1 MKKLILIV
9 EDEPISAALLEKIL
23 TSNGFRVF
31 CINDGAEVLNWVI
44 KYQPDLILMDIKLPN
59 FDGITLC
66 QKIREFSGVPMFFIT
81 SYIHERDKLKGL
93 NSGADDYICK
103 PYSQDEVIARIKA
116 IFRRLNSFSDEIQT
130 IADFRLKKEA
140 FQAFYKNQLLD
151 LTRSEFR
158 ILTMLLDKK
167 NKVYSRSTLV
177 EVLHD
182 EDAET
187 LERAVDGHIKNIR
200 KKIKQISG
208 DENVIKTIYGMG
220 YKIIVE

>member
-1 MKKLILIV
+1 MRKLILIV
-9 EDEPISAALLEKIL
+9 EDEPISAALLEKNL
-23 TSNGFRVF
+23 TSNGFQVF
-31 CINDGAEVLNWVI
+31 CIADGAEVLNWVT
-44 KYQPDLILMDIKLPN
+44 KNQPDLILMDIKLPH

-66 QKIREFSGVPMFFIT
+66 QKIREFSVIPVFLIT
-81 SYIHERDKLKGL
+81 SCIHERDKLKGL

-103 PYSQDEVIARIKA
+103 PYSQDEVLARIKA
-116 IFRRLNSFSDEIQT
+116 MFRRLNHFSNETQAVSGFHLNKD
-130 IADFRLKKEA
+130 A

-158 ILTMLLDKK
+158 ILAMLLSKE
-167 NKVYSRSTLV
+167 NKVYSRSMLV

-200 KKIKQISG
+200 KKVQKISA
-208 DENVIKTIYGMG
+208 DKNVIKTIYGVG
-220 YKIIVE
+220 YKIVVE